1 VLAKCGLGPHDS
13 IVLADFITRNRAA
26 IIEGARERVASRA
39 FPKPNAEELAN
50 GIPVFVEQ
58 LVVALRLAE
67 SSDQI
72 AHEQIAQSAGRHGHD
87 LFRMGLTIGQVVHD
101 YGDVCQAITE
111 LAANQDAR
119 ISPSEFQTFNLCLD
133 DAIAGAVTAFSVQ
146 RERVLTDRGTERLGM
161 LAHELRNLLNT
172 AMLSFETITSGR
184 VAPGGSTALIHGR
197 SLMGLR
203 DLIDGSLADVR
214 LDAGLKNIERISI
227 AEFIEEIEIGA
238 LMQARARGAHFG
250 MKSVDRT
257 LAVEGDRPLL
267 ATVISNFLQNAFKF
281 TRRGGC
287 VTLTVRATTESVFLD
302 VEDEC
307 GGLPPGK
314 AEELFRPFAQRGSDR
329 GGLGLGL
336 AICQRAA
343 AANAGHIHVRDLP
356 GKGCIFTLE
365 LPRLPQ

>member
-1 VLAKCGLGPHDS
+1 M
-13 IVLADFITRNRAA
+13 LADFITLNKAA
-26 IIEGARERVASRA
+26 IVDGARDRVASRA

-50 GIPVFVEQ
+50 GIPVFVDQ
-58 LVVALRLAE
+58 VVAALRLAE

-72 AHEQIAQSAGRHGHD
+72 AHQQIAQSAGRHGHD
-87 LFRMGLTIGQVVHD
+87 LFRLGLTIGQVVYD

-111 LAANQDAR
+111 LAANQNAQ
-119 ISPSEFQTFNLCLD
+119 ISASEYQTLNLCLD
-133 DAIAGAVTAFSVQ
+133 DAIAEAVTEFSGQ
-146 RERVLTDRGTERLGM
+146 RERALADRGTERLGM
-161 LAHELRNLLNT
+161 LAHELRNRLNT

-184 VAPGGSTALIHGR
+184 VAPGGSTALLHGR

-203 DLIDGSLADVR
+203 DLIDSSLADVR
-214 LDAGLKNIERISI
+214 LDAGLENKERISI
-227 AEFIEEIEIGA
+227 AEFMEEMEIGA
-238 LMQARARGAHFG
+238 LMQARVRGAHFG
-250 MKSVDRT
+250 MKLVDR
-257 LAVEGDRPLL
+257 AVAVDGDRPLL

-287 VTLTVRATTESVFLD
+287 VTLSARTTTDRVFLD

-307 GGLPPGK
+307 GGLPAGK
-314 AEELFRPFAQRGSDR
+314 DEDLFLPFAQRGADR

-343 AANAGHIHVRDLP
+343 EASGGRIHVRDLP

-365 LPRLPQ
+365 LERSPA

>member
-1 VLAKCGLGPHDS
+1 M
-13 IVLADFITRNRAA
+13 LADFIVLNRAA
-26 IIEGARERVASRA
+26 IIDGARDRVASRA

-50 GIPVFVEQ
+50 GIPVFLEQ
-58 LVVALRLAE
+58 LVVALRFAE
-67 SSDQI
+67 ATDRI
-72 AHEQIAQSAGRHGHD
+72 AHEQIAHSASRHGHD

-111 LAANQDAR
+111 LAADQSTR
-119 ISPSEFQTFNLCLD
+119 ISAAEFQTLNLCLD
-133 DAIAGAVTAFSVQ
+133 EAIAGAVTEFAGQ
-146 RERVLTDRGTERLGM
+146 RERALTDRGTERLGI

-184 VAPGGSTALIHGR
+184 VAPGGSTALLHGR

-203 DLIDGSLADVR
+203 ELIDSSLADVR
-214 LDAGLKNIERISI
+214 LSAGLENKERVSI
-227 AEFIEEIEIGA
+227 AEFAEEMEIGA
-238 LMQARARGAHFG
+238 LMQARVRGAHFG
-250 MKSVDRT
+250 MKPVDRT

-287 VTLTVRATTESVFLD
+287 VTLTVRATTDRVFLD

-314 AEELFRPFAQRGSDR
+314 AEDLFRPFAQRGSDR

-336 AICQRAA
+336 AICRRAA
-343 AANAGHIHVRDLP
+343 EANGGHIHVRDLP
-356 GKGCIFTLE
+356 GKGCVFTLE
-365 LPRLPQ
+365 LRRVPP